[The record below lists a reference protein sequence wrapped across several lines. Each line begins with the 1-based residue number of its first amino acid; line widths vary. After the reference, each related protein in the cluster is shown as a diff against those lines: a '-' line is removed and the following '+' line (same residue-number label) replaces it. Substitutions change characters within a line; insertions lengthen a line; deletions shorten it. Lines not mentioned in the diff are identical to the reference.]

1 MLLRLNNTFNA
12 LCYALQ
18 DVSPGFVLCA
28 PDNLCHTVKT
38 FEAQVQLTFLLLT
51 SL

>member
-1 MLLRLNNTFNA
+1 MTNVSPGKLITIVSM
-12 LCYALQ
+12 CLQ

-38 FEAQVQLTFLLLT
+38 FDAQV
-51 SL
+51 S

>member
-1 MLLRLNNTFNA
+1 MTTVSQGKLITIVSLL
-12 LCYALQ
+12 LQ

-38 FEAQVQLTFLLLT
+38 FEAQV
-51 SL
+51 S